1 MADQVPIRSLLKRIK
16 LNWPEAASPE
26 TDIIFSVIRLN
37 ELIRARTE
45 EALAS
50 FDLTH
55 AAFEVLVALRAQPKP
70 RQLTPSDL
78 CKSALLTTGGAA
90 NILVDLERRSLVT
103 RAPNPSDG
111 RSKIV
116 QLTETGEH
124 LIERAM
130 KEVMEHDKLHFEEF
144 RRPDEI
150 ENIRGA
156 LFSAMSKIEA

>member
-1 MADQVPIRSLLKRIK
+1 MADQVPIRSLLERIK

-116 QLTETGEH
+116 QLTDTGEH

-130 KEVMEHDKLHFEEF
+130 KEVMEHDKLHFENF
-144 RRPDEI
+144 RRPDGI
-150 ENIRGA
+150 ESIRCA
-156 LFSAMSKIEA
+156 LFSAMSKIET